1 MGQAWKSLPDML
13 DRESEREVESVKR
26 RLLHLTAAGRSQPT
40 RAADQPAARLPR
52 RHRVA

>member
-26 RLLHLTAAGRSQPT
+26 RLMHLTTAGRPQSTP
-40 RAADQPAARLPR
+40 AADQSAHRLLR